1 MEKLEKDHHMVL
13 VDFKGFEYFFQTL
26 RRSWRKII
34 FVDLNFF
41 SVLFFRHCG
50 ECGERLFW
58 LIFSFCIIFPDTAE
72 KMEKDHREV
81 KLQYYQLKEQ
91 HDELKDKM
99 KFFTKESAVDFQ
111 EIEEALMIVKQRKE
125 KGVQELD
132 FLEKVEDEKQRGAW
146 NLEFFVFSY
155 IFCRI
160 LAKSCAGDCQA
171 AQGERRPGARL
182 PRNGGG

>member
-1 MEKLEKDHHMVL
+1 
-13 VDFKGFEYFFQTL
+13 
-26 RRSWRKII
+26 
-34 FVDLNFF
+34 
-41 SVLFFRHCG
+41 
-50 ECGERLFW
+50 
-58 LIFSFCIIFPDTAE
+58 
-72 KMEKDHREV
+72 MEKDHREV

-132 FLEKVEDEKQRGAW
+132 FLEKVEDEKQRGGW
-146 NLEFFVFSY
+146 NLEFFIVWY

-160 LAKSCAGDCQA
+160 SAKSCAGDYKA
-171 AQGERRPGARL
+171 A
-182 PRNGGG
+182 